1 MILDGVVVFIGIFN
15 LTGKKMP
22 KGTCSYTG
30 TINTYFFFLGFNYF
44 ICLSIE
50 VLIKIKK
57 PMNLKHKKR
66 LKVYHFF
73 CHFAAFAVT
82 LSVALEKEIGASFH
96 QRCVINY
103 RSQSVY
109 LLVVPVVVYLPVLI
123 STLHMACRLTKDRSF
138 FNYFFIKHTLYISI
152 YLAIWL
158 PVILNI
164 LLKTNGKSE
173 DEDLLTSFSVVLIS
187 SSSLILTF
195 IRVGGHFLIKFLSN
209 KKKKLDV
216 QDSFTENSEALIT
229 FQNRLFS
236 DPDIVEPDYFA
247 AFNSLSTES
256 AFTAIIVLK
265 WSLFYCPEIPKSKEE

>member
-1 MILDGVVVFIGIFN
+1 MELWIALVYTILGSLSMISGIGIIPVYVYNKSFRKNPGMLIFWHIISQMILDGVVVFIGIFN

-138 FNYFFIKHTLYISI
+138 FNYFFIKWS
-152 YLAIWL
+152 WRF
-158 PVILNI
+158 
-164 LLKTNGKSE
+164 SE
-173 DEDLLTSFSVVLIS
+173 
-187 SSSLILTF
+187 
-195 IRVGGHFLIKFLSN
+195 
-209 KKKKLDV
+209 
-216 QDSFTENSEALIT
+216 
-229 FQNRLFS
+229 
-236 DPDIVEPDYFA
+236 
-247 AFNSLSTES
+247 
-256 AFTAIIVLK
+256 
-265 WSLFYCPEIPKSKEE
+265 